1 MLKQTLS
8 QRLQQKLSPQQIQLM
23 KLIQLPTQSL
33 EDRIQEELEVNP
45 ALEEG
50 IDRDDNN
57 EPENEWD
64 QEISPDQ
71 ESSEYDPMDDYM
83 SDDDTPDYKLQSNN
97 FSSDDEL
104 YSVPVLVTKDLS
116 DMLNDQLSMRS
127 LSPQKEALCKYI
139 IGTIEDDGYMRREL
153 KDIIDD
159 LAFSLGVIV
168 KESELMQA
176 LEIIQSMD
184 PPGVGARNLRECLL
198 IQISQK
204 STNEINKLSKRI
216 VSDFFEELS
225 KRHFTKMT
233 TALGIEE
240 RKLKEAIEEI
250 SRLSPKPGN
259 NATLSVQNSQTIVPD
274 YTIQIIDNKLELQ
287 LNGRNAPELNISREY
302 KEMLSHYKQSKSFN
316 SEKEKEAFA
325 FVKQKLEAAKWFV
338 DAIKQRQQ
346 TLILTMSSIMR
357 FQEEYFLTGDEK
369 NLKPMILK
377 DIAENIDMDI
387 STVSRVASNKYV
399 QTPFGTFLIK
409 KFFSESMLNS
419 EGEEVSTREIKKIL
433 EESIRD
439 EEKRNPLT
447 DDSLAKLL
455 KKKGYPIARRTI
467 AKYREQLNIPVARL
481 RKTL

>member
-33 EDRIQEELEVNP
+33 EDRIQEELEINP

-50 IDRDDNN
+50 LDAEEKKD
-57 EPENEWD
+57 EENLWE
-64 QEISPDQ
+64 EEVNSEQ
-71 ESSEYDPMDDYM
+71 ESLEYDPVDDYL
-83 SDDDTPDYKLQSNN
+83 SDDETPDYKLQANN

-104 YSVPVLVTKDLS
+104 YSSPVIVSKDLS
-116 DMLNDQLSMRS
+116 DILNDQLAMRS
-127 LSPQKEALCKYI
+127 LSPKKEALCKYI

-153 KDIIDD
+153 NDIVDD
-159 LAFSLGVIV
+159 LAFSLGILVEESDL
-168 KESELMQA
+168 KEI
-176 LEIIQSMD
+176 LEIVQSMD
-184 PPGVGARNLRECLL
+184 PPGVGARNLQECLL
-198 IQISQK
+198 IQINQK
-204 STNEINKLSKRI
+204 PSSDIRKLMKRI
-216 VSDFFEELS
+216 VSELFEELS
-225 KRHFTKMT
+225 KRHYTKMIGI
-233 TALGIEE
+233 LGIEE
-240 RKLKEAIEEI
+240 KDLKDAIEEI

-259 NATLSVQNSQTIVPD
+259 TGSFGGQSAQTIVPD
-274 YTIQIIDNKLELQ
+274 YTIQLLDNKLELK
-287 LNGRNAPELNISREY
+287 LNGRNAPELNVSREY
-302 KEMLSHYKQSKSFN
+302 KEMLNHYKKSKSFR

-357 FQEEYFLTGDEK
+357 FQEEYFLSGDEK

-377 DIAENIDMDI
+377 DIADEIGMDI
-387 STVSRVASNKYV
+387 STISRVASNKYV

-419 EGEEVSTREIKKIL
+419 EGEEISTREIKKIL
-433 EESIRD
+433 EESISD
-439 EEKRNPLT
+439 EEKRSPLT
-447 DDSLAKLL
+447 DDALAKLL
-455 KKKGYPIARRTI
+455 EEKGYPIARRTI

-481 RKTL
+481 RKML

>member
-50 IDRDDNN
+50 IDRDDNK

-159 LAFSLGVIV
+159 LAFSLGIIV
-168 KESELMQA
+168 EESELMQA

-204 STNEINKLSKRI
+204 SPNEINKLSKRI

-259 NATLSVQNSQTIVPD
+259 NVTLSVQNSQTIVPD

-302 KEMLSHYKQSKSFN
+302 KEMLSHYKKSKSFN

-357 FQEEYFLTGDEK
+357 FRWY
-369 NLKPMILK
+369 
-377 DIAENIDMDI
+377 
-387 STVSRVASNKYV
+387 
-399 QTPFGTFLIK
+399 
-409 KFFSESMLNS
+409 
-419 EGEEVSTREIKKIL
+419 
-433 EESIRD
+433 
-439 EEKRNPLT
+439 
-447 DDSLAKLL
+447 
-455 KKKGYPIARRTI
+455 
-467 AKYREQLNIPVARL
+467 
-481 RKTL
+481 